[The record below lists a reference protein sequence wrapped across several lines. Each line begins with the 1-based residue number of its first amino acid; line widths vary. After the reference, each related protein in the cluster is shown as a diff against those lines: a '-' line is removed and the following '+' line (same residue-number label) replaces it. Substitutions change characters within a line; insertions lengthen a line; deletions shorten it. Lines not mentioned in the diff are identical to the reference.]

1 MNNFDYNTPNL
12 APADVIISMGRSI
25 VVNMNRAE
33 QSESF
38 QDYAEFSLRLSPYR
52 SINLIVKGFNDL
64 SLTSNGCGLDE
75 IKDWVRQKTNPQ
87 GIDTIL
93 IQCPEI
99 KIDMG

>member
-52 SINLIVKGFNDL
+52 
-64 SLTSNGCGLDE
+64 
-75 IKDWVRQKTNPQ
+75 
-87 GIDTIL
+87 
-93 IQCPEI
+93 
-99 KIDMG
+99 